1 MGAIIT
7 CPLEV
12 VKTRLQSSNSG
23 FTSNPP
29 TSLSGPSVSSKKP
42 SSASGIIIFEIYRL
56 FCFHGKLLLLLFF

>member
-23 FTSNPP
+23 FTSTPP
-29 TSLSGPSVSSKKP
+29 VSPSEPSVSSKKP
-42 SSASGIIIFEIYRL
+42 SSVSGIFYKSILLRFNEKNIFWN
-56 FCFHGKLLLLLFF
+56 